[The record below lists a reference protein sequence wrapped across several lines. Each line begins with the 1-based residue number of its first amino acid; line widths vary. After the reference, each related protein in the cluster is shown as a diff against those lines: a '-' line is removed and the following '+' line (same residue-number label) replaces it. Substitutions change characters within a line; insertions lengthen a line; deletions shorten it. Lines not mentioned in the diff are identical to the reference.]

1 MISLT
6 GTNFTLTAKV
16 AAALVECDLDTA
28 LSTPASNNTIHT
40 HLA

>member
-6 GTNFTLTAKV
+6 GTNVTFTAKV
-16 AAALVECDLDTA
+16 DAALVEYDIDMA
-28 LSTPASNNTIHT
+28 LSTPASNNTIHI